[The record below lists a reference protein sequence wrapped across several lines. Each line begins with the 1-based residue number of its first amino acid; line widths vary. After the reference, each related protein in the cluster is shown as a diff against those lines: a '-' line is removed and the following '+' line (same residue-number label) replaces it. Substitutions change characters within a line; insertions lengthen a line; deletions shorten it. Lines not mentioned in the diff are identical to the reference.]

1 MGRPDAAGKRA
12 DAALLLRSPRA
23 PPYAVRSPAPAV
35 RRVST
40 PIATPPETSPD
51 RPEDGGPRVPLAD
64 DVVPRPVAE
73 QVVTPATERAPD
85 APRLAP
91 DGLPMDY
98 LPIVPFRLRSLIA
111 EHPGLA
117 FTVLYI
123 GLTAIG
129 LMYDVW
135 YFIRFRVAILNY
147 AETTDFLLAALREPL
162 VVVLSL
168 VTVPVFR
175 LLMAWGRF
183 SRRRW
188 AYFRRTQA
196 KAEASSWYMTYRS
209 SIGPAFVFL
218 YAILFTAWYSEWTA
232 NRVKSGRGRRVNVEF
247 AAETSPA
254 VAAALAAAPDSMARA
269 AASDSALADPR
280 PMLIGTTGRYVFL
293 YYLRD
298 RSTHVV
304 PLENLGRLV
313 ITPRA
318 RERKLTR

>member
-1 MGRPDAAGKRA
+1 MSPAGPE
-12 DAALLLRSPRA
+12 SGGPRA
-23 PPYAVRSPAPAV
+23 PLV
-35 RRVST
+35 
-40 PIATPPETSPD
+40 
-51 RPEDGGPRVPLAD
+51 D
-64 DVVPRPVAE
+64 DVVPLSLAE
-73 QVVTPATERAPD
+73 PAAQSADERAPD

-91 DGLPMDY
+91 DGLPMDH
-98 LPIVPFRLRSLIA
+98 LPIIPFWFRSLIA

-123 GLTAIG
+123 ALTAIG

-162 VVVLSL
+162 VVILSL

-175 LLMAWGRF
+175 LFMAWGRF

-188 AYFRRTQA
+188 AYFRKTQA
-196 KAEASSWYMTYRS
+196 KAEASSWYMVYRS
-209 SIGPAFVFL
+209 SIGPIFVFL
-218 YAILFTAWYSEWTA
+218 YAVLFTAWYSEWTA

-247 AAETSPA
+247 AAESSPA
-254 VAAALAAAPDSMARA
+254 VAAALAAAPDSIARA
-269 AASDSALADPR
+269 TASDSALADPR
-280 PMLIGTTGRYVFL
+280 PMLIGTTGRYIFL

-313 ITPRA
+313 ITPRT
-318 RERKLTR
+318 RERTLTR